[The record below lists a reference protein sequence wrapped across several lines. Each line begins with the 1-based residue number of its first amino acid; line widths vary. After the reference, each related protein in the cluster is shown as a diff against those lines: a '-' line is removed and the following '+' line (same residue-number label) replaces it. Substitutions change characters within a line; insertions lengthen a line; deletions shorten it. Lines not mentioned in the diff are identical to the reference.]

1 MAQRRRMMLW
11 SHLPFPGL
19 RDRIKSV
26 LPRLLARCAVVFVT
40 GLAGAVCTLA
50 GAGASIP
57 TLDHIVVVVMENHS
71 FSQVIGNPEA
81 PFTNQLARGG
91 ALFTQSLAVAHPSE
105 PNYLA
110 LFSGSTQ
117 GVKDDGRYLFDA
129 PTLAGQ
135 LRAAGKR
142 FIGYA
147 ETGSPRKHAPWKSFE
162 ESQDVE
168 RPFSEFPSDFTKLP
182 AVSFVVPNMA
192 HDMHDGSVEQGDG
205 WLRRHLAPYAEWC
218 ASHDSLLILTFDEG
232 GSGLPNQIPTVF
244 FGRSVQPGRYSGA
257 IDHYTVLRT
266 IEAIEDLPPLGESAR
281 KAPIST
287 VWKQGT

>member
-1 MAQRRRMMLW
+1 M
-11 SHLPFPGL
+11 
-19 RDRIKSV
+19 RDRTKSV
-26 LPRLLARCAVVFVT
+26 LPRSLLRCLAVFVA
-40 GLAGAVCTLA
+40 GLAGPAHTPA
-50 GAGASIP
+50 GAGAAIP
-57 TLDHIVVVVMENHS
+57 ALDHIVVVVMENHS

-81 PFTNQLARGG
+81 PFINQLARGG

-117 GVKDDGRYLFDA
+117 GVADNGSHSFKA

-142 FIGYA
+142 FTGYA
-147 ETGSPRKHAPWKSFE
+147 ETGSPRRHAPWKSFE
-162 ESQDVE
+162 ESHDVE

-182 AVSFVVPNMA
+182 AVSFVVPNLA

-218 ASHDSLLILTFDEG
+218 ASHDSLLVITFDEG
-232 GSGLPNQIPTVF
+232 GSGLPNHIPTVF
-244 FGRSVQPGRYSGA
+244 VGRSVQPGRYSDT

-266 IEAIEDLPPLGESAR
+266 IEAIEGLPPLGESAR

-287 VWKQGT
+287 VWRRGA

>member
-1 MAQRRRMMLW
+1 M
-11 SHLPFPGL
+11 
-19 RDRIKSV
+19 RDRTKSV
-26 LPRLLARCAVVFVT
+26 ISRLLLHCAAVFAA

-57 TLDHIVVVVMENHS
+57 ALDHVVVVMENHA
-71 FSQVIGNPEA
+71 FSQIIGNPGA
-81 PFTNQLARGG
+81 PFINQLARGR
-91 ALFTQSLAVAHPSE
+91 ALFTRSFAVAHPSE

-117 GVKDDGRYLFDA
+117 GVADDGSYSFKA

-142 FIGYA
+142 FIGYV
-147 ETGSPRKHAPWKSFE
+147 EEGSPRRHASWKSFE
-162 ESQDVE
+162 ESQGVE
-168 RPFSEFPSDFTKLP
+168 RPFSEFPADFRALP
-182 AVSFVVPNMA
+182 AVSFVVPNLA

-232 GSGLPNQIPTVF
+232 GSGLPNRIPTVF
-244 FGRSVQPGRYSGA
+244 LGRSVQPGHYDDT

-287 VWKQGT
+287 VWRRGA